1 MFKWIAIKYLSWN
14 LRRQGIDTI
23 EYVIRSDGHTCYKR
37 NKEKERSIKETL
49 SKIK

>member
-14 LRRQGIDTI
+14 LRRQGVDNI
-23 EYVIRSDGHTCYKR
+23 EYVIRSDGHTMHKR
-37 NKEKERSIKETL
+37 NKERENSMKETL